1 MVEALSPCKRERGNC
16 GLFYNYF
23 DTFPVAVVSEFRL
36 EEPRDV
42 VYLAAVHRRPA
53 ALLSETLGNTLKT
66 VPRRKKAFRV
76 EWSRASRRVMDRI
89 YAK

>member
-1 MVEALSPCKRERGNC
+1 MGLKPTARQACLLGAREGT

-36 EEPRDV
+36 KEPRDV

-53 ALLSETLGNTLKT
+53 ALSSETLGNTLKPCHT
-66 VPRRKKAFRV
+66 AARKKAFEV
-76 EWSRASRRVMDRI
+76 EWSRARDG
-89 YAK
+89 